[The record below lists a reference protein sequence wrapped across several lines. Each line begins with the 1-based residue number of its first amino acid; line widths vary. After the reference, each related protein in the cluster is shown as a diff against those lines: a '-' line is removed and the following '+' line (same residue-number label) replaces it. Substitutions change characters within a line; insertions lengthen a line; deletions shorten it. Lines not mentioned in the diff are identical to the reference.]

1 MKSHVNSQ
9 EGLEALGDKVVNS
22 LSSAVF
28 ETRNDLD
35 KYRSTFPDFVAD
47 ASERGLANWIHDRLW
62 THLTAKL
69 EDSGTVQFVDNGPTR
84 EILVDD
90 TYRTYRLRITRH
102 DAHGR
107 VASYPTATANVF
119 FEQLSLE
126 LQLDGGTEVRL
137 IAGYRW
143 IPEAREIGPAVLS
156 YRDGV
161 DNLVWMVELPE
172 PSQEAPAL
180 PIAGPSAP
188 PRPQIVLPDADGRFG
203 TSQQ

>member
-1 MKSHVNSQ
+1 M
-9 EGLEALGDKVVNS
+9 LEALGDKIIDS
-22 LSSAVF
+22 LGAAVF
-28 ETRNDLD
+28 NARNDLD
-35 KYRSTFPDFVAD
+35 NYRSTFPEFVAD

-62 THLTAKL
+62 SHLTANL
-69 EDSGTVQFVDNGPTR
+69 EDSGTAQFVESGPTR

-90 TYRTYRLRITRH
+90 TYRLRIKRH

-107 VASYPTATANVF
+107 VASYPTATANAF

-143 IPEAREIGPAVLS
+143 VPEAREIGPAVLS

-161 DNLVWMVELPE
+161 DNRVWLIELPE
-172 PSQEAPAL
+172 PSQGVPAVR
-180 PIAGPSAP
+180 IAGPSAP
-188 PRPQIVLPDADGRFG
+188 PRPHIGLPDADGRSG
-203 TSQQ
+203 TVQQ

>member
-1 MKSHVNSQ
+1 MKSHPNSQ
-9 EGLEALGDKVVNS
+9 EVLEALGDKVVNA
-22 LSSAVF
+22 LGTTAF
-28 ETRNDLD
+28 EARNDLD
-35 KYRSTFPDFVAD
+35 RYRSTFPEFVAD

-62 THLTAKL
+62 THLTANL
-69 EDSGTVQFVDNGPTR
+69 EDSGTVQFVDSGPTR

-90 TYRTYRLRITRH
+90 TYRLRIKRH

-107 VASYPTATANVF
+107 VTSYPTATANAF

-172 PSQEAPAL
+172 PSQETPAA
-180 PIAGPSAP
+180 PIAGPTEP
-188 PRPQIVLPDADGRFG
+188 PQPQIGLPDVDGRSG
-203 TSQQ
+203 TIQQ